1 MTARRDT
8 PPDLPKPDAPLL
20 GEAESAE
27 LGAHI
32 SALAAKVE
40 APASLRARVAHA
52 ATASS
57 RPRRRLLR
65 PAVAAGGLAALAA
78 VVLVLAGVGSGPSA
92 PSIDDAA
99 ALALAAPTAPA
110 PAVERTN
117 TELHAYVGKLAFPNY
132 RYIWPRWKAAGAR
145 ADRLSGRAT
154 RTVTYRGPRGDVGYT
169 IVDGE
174 PLKEPQ
180 DARHRT
186 AAGIRLAIFRRG
198 DATVVTW
205 RRGGHTCVLAGRGPG
220 VEAQLVKFATWA

>member
-1 MTARRDT
+1 MTARDT

-32 SALAAKVE
+32 SALTAKVE
-40 APASLRARVAHA
+40 APASLRARVNA
-52 ATASS
+52 ATASP
-57 RPRRRLLR
+57 RPRHRLIR
-65 PAVAAGGLAALAA
+65 PAVAAAGLAALAA
-78 VVLVLAGVGSGPSA
+78 VVLVLAGVGGSPRA

-99 ALALAAPTAPA
+99 ALALARPTAPA
-110 PAVERTN
+110 PAVERTD
-117 TELHAYVGKLAFPNY
+117 TELHAYVGKIAFPNY
-132 RYIWPRWKAAGAR
+132 TYIWPRWKAAGAR
-145 ADRLSGRAT
+145 ADTISGRVT

-169 IVDGE
+169 IVDGK

-220 VEAQLVKFATWA
+220 VEAQLIKFATWA